1 MKTKISLISLA
12 LISALIFISST
23 CQKRED
29 IRAVVTVKLHSDTTK
44 VVPNANVRL
53 TKYDID
59 VSGKTNA
66 IGQWE
71 HIFPDEVILDA
82 IAWTVDSDGEVELF
96 GESTIRLR
104 DGRTTYKTIFVK

>member
-1 MKTKISLISLA
+1 MKTKISIISLV
-12 LISALIFISST
+12 LITALIFISST

-29 IRAVVTVKLHSDTTK
+29 IRAVITVKLYDDTTK
-44 VVPNANVRL
+44 VVPFANVRL

-71 HIFPDEVILDA
+71 HVFPDEVILDA
-82 IAWTVDSDGEVELF
+82 TAWTVDSLGEVDLL